1 MRENST
7 LAKREN
13 ASISAP
19 TLLTHKKSRFQK
31 NLPLL
36 IMCLPVILFF
46 TVFSYLPMPGI
57 YLAFIDFNYRLGIFR
72 SQFVG
77 FTNFKFLVISGDLW
91 RLTKNT
97 ILYNAAFILLG
108 NCLQVAVA
116 ILISELSA
124 KWFKKVSQTIMF
136 LPHFISY
143 VLVGLFAYNL
153 LNYDYGIINNVLLSI
168 GAEPI
173 KFYSNPNVWPYIL
186 VGTFLWKTTGYGSI
200 IYFATI
206 AGIDPSINDAAQIDG
221 ASTFQRIRHIVL
233 PSIRPT
239 FIILLLFSIGGILR
253 GNFAM
258 FYNIV
263 GANNALLFQQTDI
276 IETFVFRALMNNFN
290 FSLGSAVSLY
300 QSVFGF
306 ALIMI
311 SNWLVRRVE
320 PEYALF

>member
-1 MRENST
+1 MSDLARYQTKEQTALLPLTGRKST
-7 LAKREN
+7 FR
-13 ASISAP
+13 
-19 TLLTHKKSRFQK
+19 K

-36 IMCLPVILFF
+36 LMCLPVILFF
-46 TVFSYLPMPGI
+46 AIFSYLPMPGI

-77 FTNFKFLVISGDLW
+77 LDNFRFLVLSGDLW
-91 RLTKNT
+91 HLTQNT
-97 ILYNAAFILLG
+97 ILYNFAFIMLG
-108 NCLQVAVA
+108 NSLQVVVA
-116 ILISELSA
+116 ILISEMAL

-136 LPHFISY
+136 LPHFISF

-153 LNYDYGIINNVLLSI
+153 LNYDYGIINNMLRVL

-173 KFYSNPNVWPYIL
+173 KFYSNPNVWPFIL
-186 VGTFLWKTTGYGSI
+186 VVTHLWKTTGYGSI
-200 IYFATI
+200 VYFATI
-206 AGIDPSINDAAQIDG
+206 SGIDPSIIDAAHIDG
-221 ASTFQRIRHIVL
+221 ANSFQRIRHITI

-253 GNFAM
+253 GNFFM

-263 GANNALLFQQTDI
+263 GANNALLFQKTDI

-300 QSVFGF
+300 QSIFGF
-306 ALIMI
+306 ALIMF
-311 SNWLVRRVE
+311 SNWLVRRIE